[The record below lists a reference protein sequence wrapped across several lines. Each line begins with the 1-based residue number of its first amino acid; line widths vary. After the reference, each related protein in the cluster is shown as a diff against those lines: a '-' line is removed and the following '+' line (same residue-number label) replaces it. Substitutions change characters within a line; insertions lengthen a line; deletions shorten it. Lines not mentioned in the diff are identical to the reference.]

1 MESIISAAITAAVTL
16 VVCLI
21 TNISQQEKTRALLEY
36 KIQELTKQV
45 EKHNKVVERV
55 YILERHEELVDEK
68 IKTANHRIDDL
79 EAFHK

>member
-1 MESIISAAITAAVTL
+1 METIISTVITAVVTL
-16 VVCLI
+16 AVCLI
-21 TNISQQEKTRALLEY
+21 TNNTQQEKTRALLEY

-68 IKTANHRIDDL
+68 LKTANHRIDDL